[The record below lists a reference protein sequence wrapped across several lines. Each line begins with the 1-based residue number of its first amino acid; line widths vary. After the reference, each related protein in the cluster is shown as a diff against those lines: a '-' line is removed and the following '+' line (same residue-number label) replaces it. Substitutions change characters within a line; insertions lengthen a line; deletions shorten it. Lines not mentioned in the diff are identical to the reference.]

1 MKKSLVMLVLMFATT
16 GLVQAAPQQP
26 AAGQA
31 GSAAPAQQGSA
42 APAQQKKEIKNPAEY
57 NAYMG
62 AIQQTDPTAKAS
74 ALEAFLQTYPES
86 VMKEDALELLM
97 RTYQQTNNLPKTED
111 AATRLLQANPNNV
124 TALALLSYSKRMQAL
139 SSQGAAAQ
147 QSLQQAA
154 DYGQKGIT
162 ALQTYQKPEG
172 MTDDQFAQLK
182 TQLAGIFNA
191 SVGLN
196 ALQTKDYASA
206 QSHLAVAAAANP
218 TDFAT
223 TYQLALSNLDAPQPN
238 YIDGLWYIAR
248 AANLAPSPQYKQQIS
263 EYGRRKYIKYHGGD
277 DGWTDILAQ
286 AASPTKPANFN
297 IKPAPTPAEQ
307 AATLV
312 QSTPVTQMSFDQIQ
326 MVLTSGN
333 QDAATKVWNDLKDK
347 PIKIEG
353 KLISGT
359 PTKLMIA
366 GSYDDIQAS
375 KADIELTMANPIPT
389 RQVPKDGA
397 TVDFQGNPT
406 TYDPNP
412 FMIHM
417 DKGVLLNL
425 PTETPKRTAP
435 THRKPQ

>member
-1 MKKSLVMLVLMFATT
+1 MKKSLVMLVLMFATA
-16 GLVQAAPQQP
+16 GFAQATPQQP
-26 AAGQA
+26 AGQA
-31 GSAAPAQQGSA
+31 GTA

-62 AIQQTDPTAKAS
+62 ALQQTDPTAKAA
-74 ALEAFLQTYPES
+74 ALEAFLQTYPDS
-86 VMKEDALELLM
+86 VMKEDGLELLM

-111 AATRLLQANPNNV
+111 AATRLLQVNPNNV
-124 TALALLSYSKRMQAL
+124 TALALLSYSRRMQAL
-139 SSQGAAAQ
+139 QGGPNAQ
-147 QSLQQAA
+147 QALQQAA
-154 DYGQKGIT
+154 DYGQKGLT

-172 MTDDQFAQLK
+172 MTDDQFSQLK

-206 QSHLAVAAAANP
+206 QTHLAVAAAANP

-223 TYQLALSNLDAPQPN
+223 TYQLALANLDAPQPN
-238 YIDGLWYIAR
+238 YLDGLWYIAR
-248 AANLAPSPQYKQQIS
+248 AANLAPTPQYKQQIS

-277 DGWTDILAQ
+277 DGWNDILTA
-286 AASPTKPANFN
+286 AASPTKPANFA

-312 QSTPVTQMSFDQIQ
+312 QQKPVDQMSFDEIQ

-333 QDAATKVWNDLKDK
+333 QDAATKVWDGLKDK
-347 PIKIEG
+347 PIAIEG

-366 GSYDDIQAS
+366 GSYDDVQAN
-375 KADIELTMANPIPT
+375 KADIELTMNAAIPA
-389 RQVPKDGA
+389 RLMPKDGA
-397 TVDFQGNPT
+397 TIQFQGYPM
-406 TYDPNP
+406 TYEPSP
-412 FMIHM
+412 FMVHM
-417 DKGVLLNL
+417 DRGTLIAPKGA
-425 PTETPKRTAP
+425 PETPKKTTP
-435 THRKPQ
+435 HRKPQ

>member
-1 MKKSLVMLVLMFATT
+1 MKKSLVMLVLMFATAAI
-16 GLVQAAPQQP
+16 GQSAPQQP

-31 GSAAPAQQGSA
+31 GSA

-62 AIQQTDPTAKAS
+62 AIQQTDPTAKAA
-74 ALEAFLQTYPES
+74 ALEAFLQTYPDS

-139 SSQGAAAQ
+139 SSQGAGAQ
-147 QSLQQAA
+147 QALQQAA

-172 MTDDQFAQLK
+172 MTDDQFTQLK

-223 TYQLALSNLDAPQPN
+223 TYQLALANLDAPQPN
-238 YIDGLWYIAR
+238 YLDGLWYIAR
-248 AANLAPSPQYKQQIS
+248 AANLAPTPQYKQQIS

-277 DGWTDILAQ
+277 DGWTDIIAQ
-286 AASPTKPANFN
+286 AASPNKPANFN

-366 GSYDDIQAS
+366 GSYDDIQAN
-375 KADIELTMANPIPT
+375 KPDIELTMANPIPT
-389 RQVPKDGA
+389 RLVPKDGA

-417 DKGVLLNL
+417 EKGVLLNL
-425 PTETPKRTAP
+425 PTETPKRTTP
-435 THRKPQ
+435 SRRKTQ

>member
-1 MKKSLVMLVLMFATT
+1 MKKSLVMLVLMFATA
-16 GLVQAAPQQP
+16 GLGQTAPQQP

-31 GSAAPAQQGSA
+31 GSA

-62 AIQQTDPTAKAS
+62 AIQQTDPTAKAA
-74 ALEAFLQTYPES
+74 ALEAFLQTYPDS

-111 AATRLLQANPNNV
+111 AATRLLQVNPNNV
-124 TALALLSYSKRMQAL
+124 TALALLSYSRRMQAL
-139 SSQGAAAQ
+139 AGGPDAQ
-147 QSLQQAA
+147 QKLQQAA
-154 DYGQKGIT
+154 EYGQKGIT

-172 MTDDQFAQLK
+172 MTADQFAQLK

-196 ALQTKDYASA
+196 ALQTKDYPSA
-206 QSHLAVAAAANP
+206 QSHLAVAVAANP

-223 TYQLALSNLDAPQPN
+223 TYQLALANLDAPQPN
-238 YIDGLWYIAR
+238 YLDGLWYIAR
-248 AANLAPSPQYKQQIS
+248 AANLAPTPQYKQQIS

-307 AATLV
+307 AAALV

-333 QDAATKVWNDLKDK
+333 QDAGTKVWNDLKDK

-366 GSYDDIQAS
+366 GSYDDIQAN

-389 RQVPKDGA
+389 RLVPKDGA

-412 FMIHM
+412 FLIHM

-425 PTETPKRTAP
+425 PTETPKRTT
-435 THRKPQ
+435 THHKPQ

>member
-1 MKKSLVMLVLMFATT
+1 MKKSLVMLVLMFATAAL
-16 GLVQAAPQQP
+16 GQAAPPQP

-31 GSAAPAQQGSA
+31 GSA

-62 AIQQTDPTAKAS
+62 AIQQTDPTAKSA
-74 ALEAFLQTYPES
+74 ALEAFLQTYPDS

-139 SSQGAAAQ
+139 QGGPNAQ
-147 QSLQQAA
+147 QALQQAA

-196 ALQTKDYASA
+196 ALQTKDYPSA

-223 TYQLALSNLDAPQPN
+223 TYQLALSELDAPQPN
-238 YIDGLWYIAR
+238 YLDGLWYIAR
-248 AANLAPSPQYKQQIS
+248 AANLAPTPQYKQQIS

-277 DGWTDILAQ
+277 DGWTDILAS
-286 AASPTKPANFN
+286 AASPTKPASFN

-312 QSTPVTQMSFDQIQ
+312 QQKPVSQMSFDEIQ

-333 QDAATKVWNDLKDK
+333 QDAGTKVWNDLKDK
-347 PIKIEG
+347 PIAIEG

-366 GSYDDIQAS
+366 GTFDDIQAN
-375 KADIELTMANPIPT
+375 KPDIELTMTTPIPA
-389 RQVPKDGA
+389 RQMPKDGA
-397 TVDFQGNPT
+397 TIQFQGYPV
-406 TYDPNP
+406 TYDANP
-412 FMIHM
+412 AFTVHM
-417 DKGVLLNL
+417 DRGTLIAPKGA
-425 PTETPKRTAP
+425 ETPKKAP
-435 THRKPQ
+435 ATRRKPSQ

>member
-1 MKKSLVMLVLMFATT
+1 MKKSLVMLVLMFATA

-31 GSAAPAQQGSA
+31 GSA

-62 AIQQTDPTAKAS
+62 AIQQTDPTAKTA
-74 ALEAFLQTYPES
+74 ALEAFLQTYPDS

-139 SSQGAAAQ
+139 STQGAAAQ

-223 TYQLALSNLDAPQPN
+223 TYQLALANLDAPQPN
-238 YIDGLWYIAR
+238 YLDGLWYIAR
-248 AANLAPSPQYKQQIS
+248 AANLAPTPQYKQQIS

-286 AASPTKPANFN
+286 AASPTKPANFS

-353 KLISGT
+353 KLISGS

-366 GSYDDIQAS
+366 GSYDDIQAN
-375 KADIELTMANPIPT
+375 KPDIELTMANPIPT
-389 RQVPKDGA
+389 RLVPKDGA

-417 DKGVLLNL
+417 EKGVLLNL
-425 PTETPKRTAP
+425 PTETPKRTSP

>member
-1 MKKSLVMLVLMFATT
+1 MKKSLVMLVLMFATA
-16 GLVQAAPQQP
+16 GLMQARPQQP
-26 AAGQA
+26 AGGQA
-31 GSAAPAQQGSA
+31 GTA

-62 AIQQTDPTAKAS
+62 AIQQTDPTAKAA

-86 VMKEDALELLM
+86 VMKEDGLELLM

-111 AATRLLQANPNNV
+111 AATRLLQVNPNNV
-124 TALALLSYSKRMQAL
+124 TALALLSYSKRAQAL
-139 SSQGAAAQ
+139 SSQGPTAQ
-147 QSLQQAA
+147 QAAQQAA

-182 TQLAGIFNA
+182 TQLANIFNSA
-191 SVGLN
+191 VGMN
-196 ALQTKDYASA
+196 ALMTKDYASA
-206 QSHLAVAAAANP
+206 QSHLTVAVASNP
-218 TDFAT
+218 ADFTT
-223 TYQLALSNLDAPQPN
+223 TYQLALANLDALQPN

-248 AANLAPSPQYKQQIS
+248 AANLAPNPQYKQSIS

-277 DGWTDILAQ
+277 DGWADILTA
-286 AASPTKPANFN
+286 AASPTKPANFA

-312 QSTPVTQMSFDQIQ
+312 QQKPVSQMSFDEIQ

-347 PIKIEG
+347 PIAIEG

-359 PTKLMIA
+359 PTKLTIA
-366 GSYDDIQAS
+366 GSYDDVQAN
-375 KADIELTMANPIPT
+375 KADIELTMTTPIPA
-389 RQVPKDGA
+389 RLMPKDGA
-397 TVDFQGNPT
+397 TIQFQGYPV
-406 TYDPNP
+406 TYDPTP
-412 FMIHM
+412 FLVHM
-417 DKGVLLNL
+417 DRGTLILPKGAD
-425 PTETPKRTAP
+425 TPKKTTP
-435 THRKPQ
+435 TTHRKPQ

>member
-1 MKKSLVMLVLMFATT
+1 MKKSLVMLVLMFATA

-26 AAGQA
+26 PAGQA
-31 GSAAPAQQGSA
+31 GSA

-62 AIQQTDPTAKAS
+62 AIQQTDPTAKAA
-74 ALEAFLQTYPES
+74 ALEAFLQTYPDS

-97 RTYQQTNNLPKTED
+97 RTYQQTNNLQKTED
-111 AATRLLQANPNNV
+111 AAVKLLQASPNNV

-139 SSQGAAAQ
+139 AGGADAPQ
-147 QSLQQAA
+147 KLQQAA
-154 DYGQKGIT
+154 EYGQKGIS

-172 MTDDQFAQLK
+172 MTDDQFTQLK

-196 ALQTKDYASA
+196 ALQTKDYANA

-223 TYQLALSNLDAPQPN
+223 TYQLALANLDAPQPN

-248 AANLAPSPQYKQQIS
+248 ASNLAPTPQYKQQIS

-286 AASPTKPANFN
+286 AASPTKPASFT

-353 KLISGT
+353 KLISGS

-366 GSYDDIQAS
+366 GSYDDIQAN
-375 KADIELTMANPIPT
+375 KADIELTMTNPIPT

-406 TYDPNP
+406 TYDPTP
-412 FMIHM
+412 FVIHM
-417 DKGVLLNL
+417 EKGVLLNQ
-425 PTETPKRTAP
+425 PAPETPKKTAP